1 MNIQEWIS
9 NITAEYTDEMFIP
22 LTPPPSRHDEE
33 SDATYSSIIRSAIT
47 KRNFTIDQAKEDDV
61 ITDVLGP
68 NTNCDVYDSDAMSV
82 STVISSNHSFR
93 DAHCYHNTTTSIPSS
108 DKAIIEWRQDTIHSD
123 SFLHEPLYDFN
134 RTLSPEVRQM
144 NCPLYNFNHL
154 SPQRTMKTDGSYY
167 GFNHQLPQ
175 VNVYNYTSCNPD
187 NPPLSGSIR
196 TNCVTY
202 ILPTSVKTTIFLGG
216 SVNISL
222 NQ

>member
-22 LTPPPSRHDEE
+22 LTPPPSRHYEE

-222 NQ
+222 NR